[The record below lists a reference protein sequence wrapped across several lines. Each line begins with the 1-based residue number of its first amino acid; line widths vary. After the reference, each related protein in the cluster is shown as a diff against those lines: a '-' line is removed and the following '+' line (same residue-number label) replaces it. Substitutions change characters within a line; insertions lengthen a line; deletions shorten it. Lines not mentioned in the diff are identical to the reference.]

1 MGLSEEEEKR
11 GMMVCP
17 KDHENPLCGR
27 GEKWEPLSTCAQS
40 VQRVWKVV
48 ESSKSVGR
56 FASVLQTSNALDLIR
71 MVQFPCYVKK
81 STLKSTFYLPLQ
93 IKMLVDAF
101 TLPFALVTYLYS
113 SWINYIWEVHF
124 EKPTLKPKSRM
135 LVPLITWQDDNTEKA
150 YLVISTFS
158 FDLIDGMD

>member
-17 KDHENPLCGR
+17 KDHENPCGR
-27 GEKWEPLSTCAQS
+27 GEKWEPHSTCAQS

-56 FASVLQTSNALDLIR
+56 FASVLQTSNVLDLIR
-71 MVQFPCYVKK
+71 TVQFPCYVKK
-81 STLKSTFYLPLQ
+81 KKKKAHLKAHFICLCRS
-93 IKMLVDAF
+93 KCWWMDAF

-113 SWINYIWEVHF
+113 SWINNIWEVHF
-124 EKPTLKPKSRM
+124 EKPTLNPKSRM
-135 LVPLITWQDDNTEKA
+135 LVPIIKWQDDNTEK
-150 YLVISTFS
+150 STFGY
-158 FDLIDGMD
+158 FNM